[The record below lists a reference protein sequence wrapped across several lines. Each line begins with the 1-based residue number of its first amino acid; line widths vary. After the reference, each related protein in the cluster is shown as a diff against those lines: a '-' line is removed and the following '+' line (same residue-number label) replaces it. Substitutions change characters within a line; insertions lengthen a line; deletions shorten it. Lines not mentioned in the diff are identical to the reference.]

1 LIMSFHQVRA
11 GQLPRALLFLLLCL
25 ELGFAQVGC
34 GQSDARLAQ
43 GKLETIKLEI
53 GGVTFTVEVART
65 AEEKQKGLMYRKKL
79 GRRQGMLFPYP
90 VDTPMRFWMANTQ
103 IPLSIA
109 FIDRDGVIVQI
120 EDLEPFDLE
129 SVRSRISVRYA
140 LEVNQ
145 GVFEELGVQVGDV
158 IAIPEGL

>member
-1 LIMSFHQVRA
+1 MSIRTVKDRRFPGIVFLII
-11 GQLPRALLFLLLCL
+11 LCL
-25 ELGFAQVGC
+25 ELSFAWVGC
-34 GQSDARLAQ
+34 SQSDNRTAQ
-43 GKLETIKLEI
+43 RKLDTVKLEI
-53 GGVTFTVEVART
+53 GGVTFKVEVART
-65 AEEKQKGLMYRKKL
+65 AEEKKTGLMYRKKL

-90 VDTPMRFWMANTQ
+90 VDTPMGFWMANTQ

-109 FIDRDGVIVQI
+109 FIDRNGVIVQI
-120 EDLEPFDLE
+120 EDLEPFVLD

-158 IAIPEGL
+158 IAIPENL